1 MTQFLSNFDQAFS
14 PKEELTDP
22 VSRLRV
28 SQPQSLIDTDF
39 EYGAQLTKW
48 ENLAMTNN
56 RPFAF
61 NSAIPFKNFNDIS
74 MPVDSRV
81 VTVTLNTTS
90 RSINAVT
97 VSTPSPGYV
106 TYTTTADHGFNI
118 GEYCTI
124 TNLTAAYNGNY
135 QIVEVAT
142 PNTFAV
148 INANTSTVTDA
159 TGNVT
164 SNFAPPNGS
173 IITITDTLLK
183 NADGT
188 FTIETGGGTNQF
200 TYYAKSENKSSI
212 TQIFDGNKTT
222 MFSATPYT
230 GARIGLAPTI
240 TYSGKLVTVTT
251 TVPHGLALGNE
262 IVISGTTASTHAPNG
277 AWTVATIT
285 SPTSF
290 KCYVDDAPT
299 GSITATSAS
308 IFARPQ
314 GTFAHRPF
322 DGGMIFST
330 NSNSNNQQ
338 AIRQTRRY
346 FRYQSGKGLM
356 WSSGSLLKPS
366 FQLDELS
373 CNDSTITIQTKE
385 SHNLLPGAQI
395 NIINATPAEYNGTY
409 TVTTV
414 LSYNRIQVTT
424 AVPLPAKASGR
435 FYMTVSEW
443 SGAVA
448 RLGIFDEQNG
458 LFFEYDGSTL
468 FAVLRNSTFQLSGRV
483 TATKGSNVIS
493 QTSTDFP
500 TSFNNQVDPGDY
512 VVIRGQ
518 SYKVL
523 SVESDTSLTISPSY
537 RGFTTGSA
545 IISKTFE
552 RRFPQSEW
560 NLDKMDGTGFSGYDI
575 DLNRMQMFYI
585 DYSWYGAG
593 AIRWGVRGANGDITY
608 VHKIENN
615 NINLEAY
622 MRSGNLPGRYEVNTI
637 PIYTKTTATFSN
649 SATTLTVADT
659 SKFKNSGTLCI
670 RDGSKIEFVNYSS
683 KTSTTFAGITR
694 AKSGNAS
701 VALTIASGSNTGTVA
716 SIGDL
721 TNVQIGQRVI
731 STSFQDGTFV
741 TGISGSQITF
751 SRAVTSTNPTVVFA
765 PMAST
770 AQTFT
775 YSATAP
781 VIVELAYPEFSP
793 TVSHWGTSVI
803 MDGRFDDDKSLVFT
817 YGQRQP
823 VTVPV
828 NDSRAL
834 FSIRL
839 GPSVDNGQITEFG
852 GREIVNRMQ
861 LVLRSLGILAR
872 TNVSASVVPSRIL
885 IRAILNG
892 TPATSRT
899 WTDATGNVGGQA
911 NSSLAQIADYS
922 GVDIP
927 IFGGEVVAGFFVE
940 GTNTL
945 DLNQLRDLGNSIL
958 GGGSSAVNAEIYP
971 DGPDVLTIV
980 ASNVGTEAATLV
992 GRISW
997 TEAQA

>member
-1 MTQFLSNFDQAFS
+1 MENSLMTQFLSNFDQAFKPS
-14 PKEELTDP
+14 EEFTDP
-22 VSRLRV
+22 VNKLRV
-28 SQPQSLIDTDF
+28 TLPQSLIDTDF

-61 NSAIPFKNFNDIS
+61 NSAIPLKNFNDIQ

-81 VTVTLNTTS
+81 VTVNLNTTARNIS
-90 RSINAVT
+90 AVT
-97 VSTPSPGYV
+97 VNTPAPGYV
-106 TYTTTADHGFNI
+106 TYTTTADHGFSI

-124 TNLTAAYNGNY
+124 TNLTAQYNGNY
-135 QIVEVAT
+135 RIVEISSA
-142 PNTFAV
+142 NTFAV
-148 INANTSTVTDA
+148 ANANTTTVVDQ

-200 TYYAKSENKSSI
+200 TYYAKSENKSTI
-212 TQIFDGNKTT
+212 TQIFDSNKTT
-222 MFSATPYT
+222 IFTATPYT
-230 GARIGLAPTI
+230 NARIGLAPTI
-240 TYSGKLVTVTT
+240 TNSGTLVTVTT
-251 TVPHGLALGNE
+251 TVPHGLSLGNE
-262 IVISGTTASTHAPNG
+262 IVISGTTASTNAPNG

-299 GSITATSAS
+299 GTITATSAS
-308 IFARPQ
+308 IFVRPQ

-346 FRYQSGKGLM
+346 FRYQSGKGIM

-373 CNDSTITIQTKE
+373 CTDDVITIQTKE
-385 SHNLLPGAQI
+385 SHNLLPGAEI
-395 NIINATPAEYNGTY
+395 NIINAIPEGYNGTY
-409 TVTTV
+409 VVDTV
-414 LSYNRIQVTT
+414 LSYNRLQVTAT
-424 AVPLPAKASGR
+424 EPLPAKASGR
-435 FYMTVSEW
+435 FYMTVSNW

-448 RLGIFDEQNG
+448 RLGMFDEQNG
-458 LFFEYDGSTL
+458 IFFEYDGSTL
-468 FAVLRNSTFQLSGRV
+468 YAVLRNSTYQLSGRV
-483 TATKGSNVIS
+483 TATRGSNVVS
-493 QTSTDFP
+493 QTTIDFP

-512 VVIRGQ
+512 VIIRGQ

-523 SVESDTSLTISPSY
+523 SIESDTSLTISPSY
-537 RGFTTGSA
+537 RGLTTGSA

-552 RRFPQSEW
+552 RRIPQSEW
-560 NLDKMDGTGFSGYDI
+560 NIDKMDGTGFSGYNI
-575 DLNRMQMFYI
+575 DLNRMQMFYA

-593 AIRWGVRGANGDITY
+593 AIRWGVRGANGDVTY

-615 NINLEAY
+615 NLNLEAY

-637 PIYTKTTATFSN
+637 PIYTKITSTFSD

-659 SKFKNSGTLCI
+659 SKFKDSGTLCI

-716 SIGDL
+716 DIGDL
-721 TNVQIGQRVI
+721 ANVQLGQRVI
-731 STSFQDGTFV
+731 STSFQEGTFV

-751 SRAVTSTNPTVVFA
+751 SRAVTSNNPTVAFA

-803 MDGRFDDDKSLVFT
+803 MDGRYDDDKSLIFT
-817 YGQRQP
+817 YGQRQI

-828 NDSRAL
+828 NDTRAL

-861 LVLRSLGILAR
+861 LILKALGITAR
-872 TNVSASVVPSRIL
+872 LDSSRLL
-885 IRAILNG
+885 IRAVLNG
-892 TPATSRT
+892 VPATSQT
-899 WTDATGNVGGQA
+899 WTDATGNIGGQA

-922 GVDIP
+922 SRDIP
-927 IFGGEVVAGFFVE
+927 IFGGEVIAGFFVQ
-940 GTNTL
+940 GTQTL
-945 DLNQLRDLGNSIL
+945 DLSTLRDLGNSVL
-958 GGGSSAVNAEIYP
+958 GGGSANVSEQIYP
-971 DGPDVLTIV
+971 DGPDVLTII
-980 ASNVGTEAATLV
+980 ASNIGTASAEIL
-992 GRISW
+992 GRVSW

>member
-1 MTQFLSNFDQAFS
+1 MTQFLSNFDQAFKPS
-14 PKEELTDP
+14 EEFTDP
-22 VSRLRV
+22 VNKLRV
-28 SQPQSLIDTDF
+28 SLPQSLIDTDF
-39 EYGAQLTKW
+39 EYGGQLTKW

-61 NSAIPFKNFNDIS
+61 NSAIPIKNFDDIQ
-74 MPVDSRV
+74 MPIDSRI
-81 VTVTLNTTS
+81 VTVNLNTTT
-90 RSINAVT
+90 RSINDVA
-97 VSTPSPGYV
+97 VSTPAVGYV
-106 TYTTTADHGFNI
+106 TYTTTADHGFSI
-118 GEYCTI
+118 GEYCNI
-124 TNLTAAYNGNY
+124 TGLTAQYNGNY
-135 QIVEVAT
+135 RIVEISSA
-142 PNTFAV
+142 NTFAV
-148 INANTSTVTDA
+148 VNTNTTAPVDEIGS
-159 TGNVT
+159 VT

-188 FTIETGGGTNQF
+188 FTIETGGGTDQF
-200 TYYAKSENKSSI
+200 TYYAKSENKSTI
-212 TQIFDGNKTT
+212 TQIFDTNKTT
-222 MFSATPYT
+222 LFTATPYT
-230 GARIGLAPTI
+230 NARIGLAPTI
-240 TYSGKLVTVTT
+240 TNSGTLVTVTT
-251 TVPHGLALGNE
+251 TVPHGLSLGNE
-262 IVISGTTASTHAPNG
+262 VVISGTTSTSNPPNG

-299 GSITATSAS
+299 GTIVATSAS
-308 IFARPQ
+308 IFVRPQ

-338 AIRQTRRY
+338 SIRQTRRY
-346 FRYQSGKGLM
+346 FRYQSGKGIM

-373 CNDSTITIQTKE
+373 CVDDVITIQTKE
-385 SHNLLPGAQI
+385 SHNLLPGAKI
-395 NIINATPAEYNGTY
+395 NIINAVPAEYNGEY
-409 TVTTV
+409 TVNTV
-414 LSYNRIQVTT
+414 LSYNRLQVTAT
-424 AVPLPAKASGR
+424 EPLPAKASGR

-443 SGAVA
+443 AGAVA

-458 LFFEYDGSTL
+458 IFFEYDGSTL
-468 FAVLRNSTFQLSGRV
+468 YAVLRNSTYQLSGRV
-483 TATKGSNVIS
+483 TATNGSNVVS
-493 QTSTDFP
+493 QTTVDFP

-523 SVESDTSLTISPSY
+523 SIESDTSLTISPSY
-537 RGFTTGSA
+537 RGITTGSA

-560 NLDKMDGTGFSGYDI
+560 NIDKMDGTGFSGYNI
-575 DLNRMQMFYI
+575 DLNRMQMFYA

-593 AIRWGVRGANGDITY
+593 SVRWGLRANNGDITY
-608 VHKIENN
+608 VHKVENN
-615 NINLEAY
+615 NVNLEAY
-622 MRSGNLPGRYEVNTI
+622 MRSGNLPGRYEVNTV
-637 PIYTKTTATFSN
+637 PVYTKITETFSD

-659 SKFKNSGTLCI
+659 SKFKDSGTLCV
-670 RDGSKIEFVNYSS
+670 RDGSKVEFINYTS
-683 KTSTTFAGITR
+683 KTATTFAGITR

-701 VALTIASGSNTGTVA
+701 VALTITSGSNTGTVA
-716 SIGDL
+716 DIGDL
-721 TNVQIGQRVI
+721 ANVQLGQRVI
-731 STSFQDGTFV
+731 STSFQEGTFV
-741 TGISGSQITF
+741 TGITGSQITF
-751 SRAVTSTNPTVVFA
+751 SRAATSNNPTVAFA

-803 MDGRFDDDKSLVFT
+803 MDGRYDDDKSLIFT

-823 VTVPV
+823 VTVNV
-828 NDSRAL
+828 LDTRAL

-839 GPSVDNGQITEFG
+839 GPSVDNGTITQFG

-861 LVLRSLGILAR
+861 LILRSLNISTR
-872 TNVSASVVPSRIL
+872 TDGTRLL

-892 TPATSRT
+892 VPATT
-899 WTDATGNVGGQA
+899 QDWTDATGNIGGQA

-922 GVDIP
+922 QRDIP
-927 IFGGEVVAGFFVE
+927 IFGGEVIAGFFVQ
-940 GTNTL
+940 GTQTL
-945 DLNQLRDLGNSIL
+945 DLSTLRDLGNSIL
-958 GGGSSAVNAEIYP
+958 GGGSNRVDQEIYP
-971 DGPDVLTIV
+971 DGPDVVTIV
-980 ASNVGTEAATLV
+980 ATNIGTATALMQ
-992 GRISW
+992 GRVSW

>member
-1 MTQFLSNFDQAFS
+1 MTQFLSNFDQKFVPS
-14 PKEELTDP
+14 EEFTDP
-22 VSRLRV
+22 VSKLRV
-28 SQPQSLIDTDF
+28 SLPQSLIDTDF
-39 EYGAQLTKW
+39 EYGSQLTKW

-61 NSAIPFKNFNDIS
+61 NAALPIKNFSSIT
-74 MPVDSRV
+74 MPIDSRV
-81 VTVTLNTTS
+81 VTVNLTTTTKT
-90 RSINAVT
+90 INDVA
-97 VSTPSPGYV
+97 VSTPAPGYV
-106 TYTTTADHGFNI
+106 TYTTTEDHGFTI
-118 GEYCTI
+118 GEFCNI
-124 TNLTAAYNGNY
+124 TNLTTQYNGSY
-135 QIVEVAT
+135 RIVEVASA
-142 PNTFAV
+142 NTFAV
-148 INANTSTVTDA
+148 VNANTNNPLDES
-159 TGNVT
+159 GSVT

-200 TYYAKSENKSSI
+200 TYYAKSENKSTL
-212 TQIFDGNKTT
+212 TQIFDNNKTT
-222 MFSATPYT
+222 LFTATPYT
-230 GARIGLAPTI
+230 SARIGLAPTI
-240 TYSGKLVTVTT
+240 TNSGTLVTVTT

-262 IVISGTTASTHAPNG
+262 IVISGTTSTTNPPNG

-299 GSITATSAS
+299 GTIVATSAS
-308 IFARPQ
+308 IFVRPQ

-356 WSSGSLLKPS
+356 WSSGTLLKPS

-373 CNDSTITIQTKE
+373 CVDDVITIQTKE
-385 SHNLLPGAQI
+385 SHNLLPGAEI
-395 NIINATPAEYNGTY
+395 NIINATPAAYNGTY
-409 TVTTV
+409 TVNTV
-414 LSYNRIQVTT
+414 LSYNRFQIT
-424 AVPLPAKASGR
+424 ATQPLPAKASGR

-448 RLGIFDEQNG
+448 RLGIYDEQNG
-458 LFFEYDGSTL
+458 IFFEYDGSTL
-468 FAVLRNSTFQLSGRV
+468 FAVLRNSTYQLSGRV
-483 TATKGSNVIS
+483 TVTKGSNVVS
-493 QTSTDFP
+493 QTSIDFP

-523 SVESDTSLTISPSY
+523 SIESDTSLTISPSY
-537 RGFTTGSA
+537 RGSTTGSA

-552 RRFPQSEW
+552 RRIPQSEW
-560 NLDKMDGTGFSGYDI
+560 NIDKMDGTGFSGYNI

-593 AIRWGVRGANGDITY
+593 SIRWGVRATNGDVTY

-615 NINLEAY
+615 NLNLEAY

-637 PIYTKTTATFSN
+637 PIYTKMTQTFSN

-659 SKFKNSGTLCI
+659 SNFKDSGTLCV
-670 RDGSKIEFVNYSS
+670 RDGSKIEFINYTS
-683 KTSTTFAGITR
+683 KTATTFAGITR

-716 SIGDL
+716 DIGDL
-721 TNVQIGQRVI
+721 ANVQLGQRVI
-731 STSFQDGTFV
+731 STSFQEGTFV
-741 TGISGSQITF
+741 TGITGSQITF
-751 SRAVTSTNPTVVFA
+751 SRAATSNNPTVAFA
-765 PMAST
+765 PMATT

-793 TVSHWGTSVI
+793 TVSHWGTSVM
-803 MDGRFDDDKSLVFT
+803 MDGRFDDDKSLIFT
-817 YGQRQP
+817 YGQRRV

-828 NDSRAL
+828 NDTRAL

-839 GPSVDNGQITEFG
+839 GPSVDNGTIAEFG
-852 GREIVNRMQ
+852 AREVVNRMQ
-861 LVLRSLGILAR
+861 LILKSLGVTTR
-872 TNVSASVVPSRIL
+872 FDSSRLL
-885 IRAILNG
+885 IRAVLNG
-892 TPATSRT
+892 VPATAQS
-899 WTDATGNVGGQA
+899 WTDATGDIGGQA

-922 GVDIP
+922 GRDIP
-927 IFGGEVVAGFFVE
+927 IFGGETIAGFFVQ
-940 GTNTL
+940 GTTTL
-945 DLNQLRDLGNSIL
+945 DLSTLRDLGNSIL
-958 GGGSSAVNAEIYP
+958 GGGSARVDQELYP

-980 ASNVGTEAATLV
+980 ATNIGTSSAEIL
-992 GRISW
+992 GRVSW

>member
-1 MTQFLSNFDQAFS
+1 MENSLMTQFLSNFDQKFVPS
-14 PKEELTDP
+14 EEFTDP
-22 VSRLRV
+22 VNKLRV
-28 SQPQSLIDTDF
+28 STAQSLIDTDF
-39 EYGAQLTKW
+39 EYGSQLTKW

-61 NSAIPFKNFNDIS
+61 NAALPIKNFSSIN
-74 MPVDSRV
+74 MPIDSRV
-81 VTVTLNTTS
+81 VTVTLTTNS
-90 RSINAVT
+90 KNISGVAT
-97 VSTPSPGYV
+97 STPTPGYV
-106 TYTTTADHGFNI
+106 TYTTTADHGFTI
-118 GEYCTI
+118 GEFCTI
-124 TNLTAAYNGNY
+124 TNLTTQYNGNY
-135 QIVEVAT
+135 RIVEISS

-148 INANTSTVTDA
+148 ANSNTTAAVDQI
-159 TGNVT
+159 GNVT

-173 IITITDTLLK
+173 IVTVTDTLLK

-188 FTIETGGGTNQF
+188 VTIETGGGTNQF
-200 TYYAKSENKSSI
+200 TYYAKSENISSLTEI
-212 TQIFDGNKTT
+212 LDNNKTT
-222 MFSATPYT
+222 IFTATTYT

-240 TYSGKLVTVTT
+240 TNSGTLVTVTT

-262 IVISGTTASTHAPNG
+262 IVISGTTASTNAPNG
-277 AWTVATIT
+277 AWTVATVT

-299 GSITATSAS
+299 GTITATSAS
-308 IFARPQ
+308 IFVRPQ

-346 FRYQSGKGLM
+346 FRYQSGKGIM
-356 WSSGSLLKPS
+356 WSSGTLLKPS

-373 CNDSTITIQTKE
+373 CVDDVITIQTKE

-395 NIINATPAEYNGTY
+395 NIINAIPAAYNGTY
-409 TVTTV
+409 TVQTV
-414 LSYNRIQVTT
+414 LSYNRLQVTAT
-424 AVPLPAKASGR
+424 QPLPAKASGR

-448 RLGIFDEQNG
+448 RLGIYDEQNG
-458 LFFEYDGSTL
+458 IFFEYDGSTL
-468 FAVLRNSTFQLSGRV
+468 FAVLRNSTYQLSGRI
-483 TATKGSNVIS
+483 TATNGSNVIS
-493 QTSTDFP
+493 QTTVDFP
-500 TSFNNQVDPGDY
+500 TSFNNQIDPGDY

-523 SVESDTSLTISPSY
+523 SIESDTSLTISPSY
-537 RGFTTGSA
+537 RGSTTGSA
-545 IISKTFE
+545 ILSKTFE
-552 RRFPQSEW
+552 RRIPQSEW
-560 NLDKMDGTGFSGYDI
+560 NIDKMDGTGFSGYNV

-593 AIRWGVRGANGDITY
+593 SIRWGIRATNGDITY

-622 MRSGNLPGRYEVNTI
+622 MRSGNLPGRYEVNTV
-637 PIYTKTTATFSN
+637 PVYTKITETFSD

-659 SKFKNSGTLCI
+659 SKFKDSGTLCI

-683 KTSTTFAGITR
+683 KTATTFAGITR

-701 VALTIASGSNTGTVA
+701 VALTITSGSNTGTVTD
-716 SIGDL
+716 IEDL
-721 TNVQIGQRVI
+721 TDVQIGQRVI
-731 STSFQDGTFV
+731 SSSFQDGTFV

-751 SRAVTSTNPTVVFA
+751 SRAVTSNNPTVAFA
-765 PMAST
+765 PMATT

-781 VIVELAYPEFSP
+781 TIVELAYPEFSP
-793 TVSHWGTSVI
+793 TVSHWGTSVM
-803 MDGRFDDDKSLVFT
+803 MDGRFDDDKSLIFT
-817 YGQRQP
+817 YGQRRI

-828 NDSRAL
+828 NDTRAL

-839 GPSVDNGQITEFG
+839 GPSVDNSIVSEFG
-852 GREIVNRMQ
+852 SREVVNRMQ
-861 LVLRSLGILAR
+861 LVLKNLGITAR
-872 TNVSASVVPSRIL
+872 SDASRLL
-885 IRAILNG
+885 IRAVLNG
-892 TPATSRT
+892 VPTTNQN

-922 GVDIP
+922 GRDIP
-927 IFGGEVVAGFFVE
+927 IFGGETIAGFFMQ
-940 GTNTL
+940 GTDTL
-945 DLNQLRDLGNSIL
+945 DLSTLRDLGNSIL
-958 GGGSSAVNAEIYP
+958 GGGVARVDQEIYP
-971 DGPDVLTIV
+971 DGPDVLTII
-980 ASNVGTEAATLV
+980 ASNIGTEPAVIL
-992 GRISW
+992 GRVSW